1 MDTTETEK
9 KKSKR
14 NKIIIGAAAAF
25 CILLVIYLGMA
36 RYFTNHFYFGS
47 KINDVSVSGKTVD
60 QVKTEM
66 EGKLNNYTL
75 SIKERGGKVENIKAK
90 DINVK
95 YNSQDNYS
103 SFKEKQN
110 PYKWIVS
117 VFKTKD
123 SNMKDEISYD
133 DKLLKQKIDN
143 LACITGSSVIEP
155 KSPSFKYTDKGY
167 EVINEV
173 KGNKINKDALYM
185 KIRKAIS
192 NEDSSI
198 DLEKSGVYIEPK
210 YTSNSPKVKET
221 KGLLNK
227 YVASKV
233 TYNLGNHKED
243 IAGAVINKWLKV
255 DDDLNVTIDE
265 KEEKKYLNGIFS
277 PYNTAG
283 KTRSFATSSGAT
295 INVSGGDYG
304 WVIDASKEAQTLNE
318 AIKKG
323 QTIEKQPT
331 YSQTAA
337 SHDANDIG
345 NTYVEVD
352 LSKQHLWFY
361 KNGSLV
367 VQGDVV
373 TGNVSENDATP
384 AGVYRLKYKERNA
397 TLKGQGYSSP
407 VSYWMPFNGGIGIH
421 DANWRSVFGGEIYKT
436 GGSHGCVNSPYDLAK
451 TVFENI
457 DAGTPVVCYY

>member
-265 KEEKKYLNGIFS
+265 KEEK
-277 PYNTAG
+277 
-283 KTRSFATSSGAT
+283 
-295 INVSGGDYG
+295 
-304 WVIDASKEAQTLNE
+304 
-318 AIKKG
+318 
-323 QTIEKQPT
+323 
-331 YSQTAA
+331 
-337 SHDANDIG
+337 
-345 NTYVEVD
+345 
-352 LSKQHLWFY
+352 
-361 KNGSLV
+361 
-367 VQGDVV
+367 
-373 TGNVSENDATP
+373 
-384 AGVYRLKYKERNA
+384 
-397 TLKGQGYSSP
+397 
-407 VSYWMPFNGGIGIH
+407 
-421 DANWRSVFGGEIYKT
+421 
-436 GGSHGCVNSPYDLAK
+436 
-451 TVFENI
+451 NI
-457 DAGTPVVCYY
+457 